1 MAPNVMFAMVV
12 VVVMFVTQSDA
23 ACDDSDCPVLD
34 CVDPGTNP
42 YDPCCQRCP
51 NGKCGV
57 KIIILGRKLG
67 PSGVSPNQRSRWK
80 HAFSPLKHV

>member
-1 MAPNVMFAMVV
+1 MAPYIMFAVVMVAM
-12 VVVMFVTQSDA
+12 MFVTQSDA
-23 ACDDSDCPVLD
+23 ACDEMNCPVLD

-57 KIIILGRKLG
+57 YTDVKWALRRLKS
-67 PSGVSPNQRSRWK
+67 PSTR
-80 HAFSPLKHV
+80 